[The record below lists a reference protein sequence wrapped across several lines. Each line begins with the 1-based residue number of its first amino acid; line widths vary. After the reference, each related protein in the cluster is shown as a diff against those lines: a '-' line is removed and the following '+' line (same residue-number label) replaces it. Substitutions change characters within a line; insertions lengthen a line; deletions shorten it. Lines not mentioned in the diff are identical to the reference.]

1 MKGLMYMT
9 NTTKYLN
16 TIMRFRSDLQAVNE
30 RFQKE
35 YDRLERYKDSE
46 YYENDKKIVDEQ
58 RATLVDGLRREARER
73 LSQVVDDM
81 EKAYMERP
89 ASAPSDEQLRLL
101 QALQMRASVDRDEW
115 LQAANSMEG
124 CAVGQR
130 VLEEI
135 ARKNGYAHTLVKEL
149 SGDEVRRNL
158 HSLRLNGGTL
168 ISKLEYPGEDRRSA
182 VNRGDYAMF
191 QLDQEP
197 KDEAEAMRI
206 FGYVTD
212 FAQFSQ
218 AVNG

>member
-1 MKGLMYMT
+1 MN

-46 YYENDKKIVDEQ
+46 YYDKDKKFVDEQ
-58 RATLVDGLRREARER
+58 RASLVDGLRREAQEQ
-73 LSQVVDDM
+73 LSKIVDDM

-101 QALQMRASVDRDEW
+101 QALQMRTNVGRDEW

-124 CAVGQR
+124 CAIGQR

-158 HSLRLNGGTL
+158 NSLRLNGGTL
-168 ISKLEYPGEDRRSA
+168 ISKLERPGEDRRTA
-182 VNRGDYAMF
+182 VNRGDYTMF

-197 KDEAEAMRI
+197 KDEADAMRI
-206 FGYVTD
+206 FGSVTD
-212 FAQFSQ
+212 YEQFAQ
-218 AVNG
+218 AVNN